1 MRCLIL
7 TFGRVEDAADE
18 KLDELGLVSL
28 VTALSRILILLL
40 LLLWIV
46 AAQIARCSRVLRL
59 DLLLCLLLLLLLL
72 LLTDDDLLQN
82 AVHIGVLTGGNRS
95 RLSYYTCGIG
105 WLLNWLL
112 LADRELV
119 RAGRRGNDLSNHLSG
134 LADV

>member
-59 DLLLCLLLLLLLL
+59 ALLLLCLLLLLL
-72 LLTDDDLLQN
+72 LLTDDDLLEN
-82 AVHIGVLTGGNRS
+82 AIHIGVLAGGDRS
-95 RLSYYTCGIG
+95 RLSHYTCGGIG
-105 WLLNWLL
+105 RLLNSLL
-112 LADRELV
+112 LAD
-119 RAGRRGNDLSNHLSG
+119 
-134 LADV
+134 